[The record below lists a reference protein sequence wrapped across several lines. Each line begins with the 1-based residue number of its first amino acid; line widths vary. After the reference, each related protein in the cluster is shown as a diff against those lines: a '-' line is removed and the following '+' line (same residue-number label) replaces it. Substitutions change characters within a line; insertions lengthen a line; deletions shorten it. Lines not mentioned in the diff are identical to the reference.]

1 MARPRRGERR
11 QDILE
16 ALARLLEE
24 APGTLITTAQ
34 LATAVGV
41 SEAALY
47 RHFPSKAR
55 MFDALL
61 EFIEETLFSR
71 INHICNEEA
80 DAAQSL
86 AQVLRLW
93 LVFADRNH
101 GLANLLQGIALAGE
115 ADRLRAR
122 LTLLYDRFET
132 HLRQILRDAVLR
144 PGAPSP
150 MVCAQLLLAAADGRV
165 AQSTRSHFRVSPLA
179 DWDAQW
185 ELLRYALFGPQD

>member
-24 APGTLITTAQ
+24 SPGEPITTAR
-34 LATAVGV
+34 LAAAVGV

-61 EFIEETLFSR
+61 EFVEETLFSR
-71 INHICNEEA
+71 INHICREEP
-80 DAAQSL
+80 DAERSL
-86 AQVLRLW
+86 AQVLHLW
-93 LVFADRNH
+93 LMFADRNH
-101 GLANLLQGIALAGE
+101 GLANLLQGTALAGE
-115 ADRLRAR
+115 ADRLRSR
-122 LTLLYDRFET
+122 LTQLYDRLEI
-132 HLRQILRDAVLR
+132 HLRQILRVANLR

-150 MVCAQLLLAAADGRV
+150 AVCAQLLLAAADGRV
-165 AQSTRSHFRVSPLA
+165 AQSARSHFRISPLA
-179 DWDAQW
+179 DWEAQW
-185 ELLRYALFGPQD
+185 ELLRAALFGP